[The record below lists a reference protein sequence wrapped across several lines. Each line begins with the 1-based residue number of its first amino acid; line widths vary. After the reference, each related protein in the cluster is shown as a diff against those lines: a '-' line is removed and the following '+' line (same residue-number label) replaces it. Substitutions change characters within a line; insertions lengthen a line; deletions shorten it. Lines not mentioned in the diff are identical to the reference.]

1 MTGPADKRDCPL
13 CGASAGRAT
22 PLQYRASEWQ
32 LLQCQDCDLVYVD
45 RLPPQEE
52 FEDERAW
59 EVSSVAHAEE
69 RQRSYPVL
77 VALDRM
83 TRRRMHLFKRDPK
96 TIVARHARPGPMV
109 DVGCGSGINSIPPPE
124 GFVPYGVEIS
134 KTLAAAADAAFRP
147 FGGHCLQ
154 MPAEAGLKRFPRGF
168 FHGAMLIGYLEHEY
182 YPRESLTQLRQ
193 VVAEDAV
200 VVVKMPNYASIN
212 RRVMGLRWSGFRF
225 PDHVNYYTPATLREM
240 ARRAGFT
247 THYGWS
253 DTNPVSDSLWGMLR
267 PA

>member
-1 MTGPADKRDCPL
+1 MVQKIARNP
-13 CGASAGRAT
+13 RAT
-22 PLQYRASEWQ
+22 LEGR
-32 LLQCQDCDLVYVD
+32 D
-45 RLPPQEE
+45 R
-52 FEDERAW
+52 R
-59 EVSSVAHAEE
+59 
-69 RQRSYPVL
+69 
-77 VALDRM
+77 
-83 TRRRMHLFKRDPK
+83 
-96 TIVARHARPGPMV
+96 
-109 DVGCGSGINSIPPPE
+109 
-124 GFVPYGVEIS
+124 
-134 KTLAAAADAAFRP
+134 
-147 FGGHCLQ
+147 
-154 MPAEAGLKRFPRGF
+154 
-168 FHGAMLIGYLEHEY
+168 HGAMLIGYLEHEY